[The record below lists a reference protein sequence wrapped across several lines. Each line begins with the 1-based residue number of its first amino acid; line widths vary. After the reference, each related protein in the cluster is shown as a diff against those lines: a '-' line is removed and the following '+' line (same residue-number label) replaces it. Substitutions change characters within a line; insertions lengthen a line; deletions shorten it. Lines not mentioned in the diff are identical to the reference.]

1 MFLIPPNIAQASL
14 ENPGQFYQTT
24 FLKFLKP
31 GLLARNFSPIHSDT
45 YHYQQ
50 SANSG
55 LCFQNT

>member
-1 MFLIPPNIAQASL
+1 MFLMTPNIAQASL
-14 ENPGQFYQTT
+14 ENLGTFYQIT

-31 GLLARNFSPIHSDT
+31 GLLARIYSPIYSDT

-50 SANSG
+50 PANNG